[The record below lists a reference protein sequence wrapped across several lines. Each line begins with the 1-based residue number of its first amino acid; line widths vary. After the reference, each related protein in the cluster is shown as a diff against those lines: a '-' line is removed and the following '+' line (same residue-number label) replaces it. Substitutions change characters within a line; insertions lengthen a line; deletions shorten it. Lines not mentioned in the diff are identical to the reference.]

1 MKFSPASLLL
11 LVSFAASV
19 VATGA
24 TTVAPPVPEPSSLDH
39 HEQDVGQ
46 VQAWHEIFSRLRVG
60 FRGMRKR
67 PGQKDIAFLVQAI
80 KRAYNIV
87 HAPLGDD
94 YMFLDFN
101 VTSIEMEADDAF
113 VMEEESSNTNSL
125 LDWLLTTGSDE
136 DDNVV
141 GESLGGRRKRSR
153 RRNRTWGVSSYGIS
167 GVGCNLCGDD
177 RLALPSP
184 TTRSSLQVTHGL
196 PPFANLQ
203 PIEALLCKILN
214 EEGSDKVF
222 GKIKGCTI
230 FEIEPVR
237 SWTFE
242 NEKAGADYEQ
252 VNTSTST
259 TPTKTLAKTPPDHDL
274 TVSTEDSSS
283 SKMSI
288 ALAGLSCDE
297 KHDFLSCQEDALHQ
311 LVSDALVIAY
321 NQVNFG
327 DDYFIQD
334 FVPTSLELYREEQ
347 HVDPST
353 AAATLRGGAQ
363 GTAATNSGRPTGTW
377 YGSVRVQCRTTAC
390 EEKADHGEADEEVDP
405 ILAPFLNLKEVERVF
420 CGLMSDA
427 GDQSDALTALEA
439 CSLSVVQKMVAAE
452 ESELTPSFLL
462 ESN

>member
-11 LVSFAASV
+11 LVASAASV

-24 TTVAPPVPEPSSLDH
+24 TTVAPAAPEQAP
-39 HEQDVGQ
+39 EQ

-60 FRGMRKR
+60 FHGMRKR

-87 HAPLGDD
+87 HAPLDDD
-94 YMFLDFN
+94 YMFVDFN
-101 VTSIEMEADDAF
+101 VSSIEIQQQANDAF
-113 VMEEESSNTNSL
+113 VMEEESSSTNSL
-125 LDWLLTTGSDE
+125 LDWFLTAGSDE
-136 DDNVV
+136 D
-141 GESLGGRRKRSR
+141 ESLNR
-153 RRNRTWGVSSYGIS
+153 RRRHLTWGVSFYGIS

-184 TTRSSLQVTHGL
+184 TTGSSSLQLAHGL
-196 PPFANLQ
+196 PAFANLQ
-203 PIEALLCKILN
+203 PIETLLCKILN
-214 EEGSDKVF
+214 EEGSNKVF
-222 GKIKGCTI
+222 GKITGCTV
-230 FEIEPVR
+230 FEIEPIR
-237 SWTFE
+237 SLTFE
-242 NEKAGADYEQ
+242 KEKTGADDE
-252 VNTSTST
+252 
-259 TPTKTLAKTPPDHDL
+259 HDL
-274 TVSTEDSSS
+274 AVATEDSSSS

-297 KHDFLSCQEDALHQ
+297 KHDFLACQEDDLHQ

-347 HVDPST
+347 HVGAAAA

-363 GTAATNSGRPTGTW
+363 GTAATTSGRPTGTW
-377 YGSVRVQCRTTAC
+377 YGSVRVQCRATAC
-390 EEKADHGEADEEVDP
+390 EEKVDLDADEETDP
-405 ILAPFLNLKEVERVF
+405 VLAPFLNLKEVERVF
-420 CGLMSDA
+420 CGLMFDA
-427 GDQSDALTALEA
+427 GDQSDALTAVEA
-439 CSLSVVQKMVAAE
+439 CSLSVVQKMVSE
-452 ESELTPSFLL
+452 EFKPSNLL